1 MLLTRLPLSGKS
13 KSLFFHTLSKLAV
26 LRNKS
31 LGRFVRLACLRH
43 AASVHPEPGSNSHK
57 KYLLF
62 KFNLATQF
70 LDILLSFQRSFLQG
84 LLTSALVIYQ
94 IFKLLSTLFLTFFK
108 FDIYIFFCASLY
120 IFFLSHDID
129 FIVLFNLCQYFFL
142 TFY

>member
-1 MLLTRLPLSGKS
+1 M
-13 KSLFFHTLSKLAV
+13 F
-26 LRNKS
+26 RNES
-31 LGRFVRLACLRH
+31 VGRFVRLACLRH

-94 IFKLLSTLFLTFFK
+94 IFNFMSTLF
-108 FDIYIFFCASLY
+108 
-120 IFFLSHDID
+120 
-129 FIVLFNLCQYFFL
+129 
-142 TFY
+142 